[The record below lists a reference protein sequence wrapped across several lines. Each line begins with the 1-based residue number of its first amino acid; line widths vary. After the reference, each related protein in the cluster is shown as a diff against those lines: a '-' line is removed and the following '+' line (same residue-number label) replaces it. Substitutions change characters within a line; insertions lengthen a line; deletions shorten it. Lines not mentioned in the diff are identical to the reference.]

1 MVLVKGTR
9 EILQIQMEYQGNFYT
24 NIMKIQMNNL
34 YRKNINC
41 SFMLKKVGSPNKA
54 RMKIKMRKGLTLK
67 DILVIQ
73 KIN

>member
-41 SFMLKKVGSPNKA
+41 SFMLKKVESPNKT